1 MCITITYNETRSK
14 RRNLFLVTMSIMVFA
29 ALISICHTTNL
40 TYASVQD
47 SDNKRKF
54 IINVNLVD
62 DLNGETNSI
71 SFDTVDIYVK
81 EYPRYGIFGID
92 LDDAMY
98 SNSNNGDYSTKIVIP
113 SGLIDV
119 NEVFHIC
126 LEEVDSDEV
135 NDEKHCYELKNM
147 PQKAPEIINILV

>member
-71 SFDTVDIYVK
+71 SFDTVDIYVE

-98 SNSNNGDYSTKIVIP
+98 SDSNNGDYSTKIVMP
-113 SGLIDV
+113 SGLIDI
-119 NEVFHIC
+119 NEIFHIC
-126 LEEVDSDEV
+126 LEEVGSDEV

-147 PQKAPEIINILV
+147 PQKAPENIKILV

>member
-147 PQKAPEIINILV
+147 PQKAPEIIKILV

>member
-1 MCITITYNETRSK
+1 
-14 RRNLFLVTMSIMVFA
+14 
-29 ALISICHTTNL
+29 
-40 TYASVQD
+40 
-47 SDNKRKF
+47 
-54 IINVNLVD
+54 
-62 DLNGETNSI
+62 
-71 SFDTVDIYVK
+71 
-81 EYPRYGIFGID
+81 
-92 LDDAMY
+92 MY

-147 PQKAPEIINILV
+147 PQKAPEIIKILV

>member
-126 LEEVDSDEV
+126 LEEVDNDEV

-147 PQKAPEIINILV
+147 PQKAPEIIKILV

>member
-29 ALISICHTTNL
+29 AVISICHTTNL

-147 PQKAPEIINILV
+147 PQKAPEIIKILV

>member
-71 SFDTVDIYVK
+71 SFDTVDIYIK

-147 PQKAPEIINILV
+147 PQKAPEIIKILV

>member
-40 TYASVQD
+40 TYASVQE

-147 PQKAPEIINILV
+147 PQKAPEIIKILV

>member
-147 PQKAPEIINILV
+147 PQKAPEIIKILA

>member
-81 EYPRYGIFGID
+81 DILG
-92 LDDAMY
+92 M
-98 SNSNNGDYSTKIVIP
+98 
-113 SGLIDV
+113 
-119 NEVFHIC
+119 VFLASI
-126 LEEVDSDEV
+126 
-135 NDEKHCYELKNM
+135 
-147 PQKAPEIINILV
+147 